1 MPVGLNAVDPDP
13 LRRAAV
19 QARTPRELRKVEPT
33 KLDFSPRRAACALN
47 TEKRYPT
54 TCSRRNAYV
63 CFRLRSAW
71 SAATVASRSRPGSA
85 PRCADGTALRA
96 RRGRRGRSAIS
107 QTRMVSHLGSSFRS
121 SSSLTV
127 REDGREQESTGE
139 AESERSQKGDQSL
152 SDFRDI
158 LLSFLVPRF
167 LAPRILS
174 FSLAR
179 MPGATQHVIPRR
191 EHCDKSSFTISSP
204 SSPMLLGSVKPGSLC
219 ERLMLQLENFMR
231 MISRGSSPARTIAS
245 QSSQC

>member
-1 MPVGLNAVDPDP
+1 MRAVDADP
-13 LRRAAV
+13 LR
-19 QARTPRELRKVEPT
+19 L
-33 KLDFSPRRAACALN
+33 SPRGAACGLN
-47 TEKRYPT
+47 TETRYPT
-54 TCSRRNAYV
+54 CSRQTASV

-121 SSSLTV
+121 SSSLTAQ
-127 REDGREQESTGE
+127 EDGREQESTGE
-139 AESERSQKGDQSL
+139 AERERSQKGDQSL

-174 FSLAR
+174 CVCRALR
-179 MPGATQHVIPRR
+179 V
-191 EHCDKSSFTISSP
+191 
-204 SSPMLLGSVKPGSLC
+204 
-219 ERLMLQLENFMR
+219 LESNHAPVR
-231 MISRGSSPARTIAS
+231 ALR
-245 QSSQC
+245 